1 GGDTR
6 QAIAQKIARQ
16 ADLIL
21 FVIAGDLTQLEYTAL
36 SELHRAG
43 KPILV
48 VFNKTDQFPMTDR
61 DQIVT
66 MIQQDR
72 LAGLIPP
79 ENIVMAAAAPLV
91 TQAIR
96 QADGSIHTHRERGAA
111 DVEALKLKILEIL
124 QREGKALVAINTLL
138 YADDINEQVVAKNWR
153 CAIAL
158 PMTPFGKQSLPS
170 RLPLPSIQLPLWTY
184 SAVPLLM
191 WP

>member
-1 GGDTR
+1 MGGDTR
-6 QAIAQKIARQ
+6 QAIAHNIARQ

-48 VFNKTDQFPMTDR
+48 VFNKTDQFPLTDR
-61 DQIVT
+61 EQIVK

-91 TQAIR
+91 TQASR

-111 DVEALKLKILEIL
+111 DVEALKLKI
-124 QREGKALVAINTLL
+124 
-138 YADDINEQVVAKNWR
+138 D
-153 CAIAL
+153 
-158 PMTPFGKQSLPS
+158 
-170 RLPLPSIQLPLWTY
+170 
-184 SAVPLLM
+184 
-191 WP
+191 